1 MREVTLG
8 EVAEIFGEVIDVS
21 GVEMISGAV
30 LGEDI
35 PVSSNEMLRILS
47 RIQARYRFRFD
58 PKEVLGLNTLGDLVE
73 TVRLR
78 TSANH

>member
-1 MREVTLG
+1 
-8 EVAEIFGEVIDVS
+8 
-21 GVEMISGAV
+21 V